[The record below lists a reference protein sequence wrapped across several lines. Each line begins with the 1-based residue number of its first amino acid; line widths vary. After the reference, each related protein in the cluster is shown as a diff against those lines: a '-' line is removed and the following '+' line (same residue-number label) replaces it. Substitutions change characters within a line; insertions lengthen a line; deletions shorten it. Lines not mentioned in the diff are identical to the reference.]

1 MARPFGIRNKKQ
13 NDNNKTTIRWSSNDR
28 CDLAHSR
35 VVQILRKSKSATCS
49 YHVDF
54 RDVTD
59 AWDEHSYA
67 DFHWVSYAH
76 ATDKC
81 VDKCDDMCIRLH
93 TIPALDRQTQT
104 GRRTDGRTDGRI
116 FRNNIALCMHH
127 NASTRFTWNL
137 ERVQESFYII
147 LSNRPQLKI
156 NPLLV
161 EISLSFH
168 SFGKWERW
176 IVLSKI
182 HQKVAQSAGQRLR
195 MRHVTVAIRRM
206 YWKQWALRRLVLD
219 LSDINREETWNA
231 NVPAC
236 TNFFFSILS
245 LIFCLVPC
253 GRLNWRLKTVNCW
266 SHSASY
272 RSVSCSSYCRNRTLT
287 WLYSPALWQQSRS
300 VGKDEDA
307 HIRVLSSCTLQW
319 KLCSCLSLPLLAS
332 PIYDA
337 MQLHLVAD
345 WHCST
350 DRRPDGTCCPV
361 HSSSTSGMQSAI
373 LPVMF
378 V

>member
-59 AWDEHSYA
+59 AWDEHSYT

-147 LSNRPQLKI
+147 RSNRPELKI

-161 EISLSFH
+161 EISLSGNGNSEYSVVRNTPESCAVSGQRLNASRHRRYRTHVLETMSSSPIGFH
-168 SFGKWERW
+168 SF
-176 IVLSKI
+176 I
-182 HQKVAQSAGQRLR
+182 HSFIYLLRITSTNKTMCNAMSAGQQGSK
-195 MRHVTVAIRRM
+195 TNTNSCP
-206 YWKQWALRRLVLD
+206 LD
-219 LSDINREETWNA
+219 
-231 NVPAC
+231 
-236 TNFFFSILS
+236 
-245 LIFCLVPC
+245 
-253 GRLNWRLKTVNCW
+253 
-266 SHSASY
+266 
-272 RSVSCSSYCRNRTLT
+272 
-287 WLYSPALWQQSRS
+287 
-300 VGKDEDA
+300 
-307 HIRVLSSCTLQW
+307 
-319 KLCSCLSLPLLAS
+319 
-332 PIYDA
+332 
-337 MQLHLVAD
+337 
-345 WHCST
+345 
-350 DRRPDGTCCPV
+350 
-361 HSSSTSGMQSAI
+361 
-373 LPVMF
+373 
-378 V
+378 